1 MKTLK
6 LTALGAAAAG
16 VALALAF
23 TAAPLIAQPQNAR
36 AHRGP
41 GDGPPA
47 FEHRGEFERGPGG
60 PGGPGFMGPGGPGG
74 PGPLGLVTESLIR
87 FWDRE
92 EAVERLELTAS
103 QVELLQQSYDHSKPI
118 VEENMRLIHES
129 GKVLGDNL
137 RPDGEPDLD
146 AVNKAIDDLTTAQ
159 NAAMKA
165 AAAHRATVQTLLLPE
180 QLDTLK
186 DMRRQHMRRQHMRR
200 HTVDMR
206 GKVMELR
213 NAVRRIAEDG
223 VFSPEERAKVE
234 ERLADAPEPFRERVL
249 GFIDKAVARVA
260 AGEEIGNIED
270 ELMPPPEA
278 PRSPRALPP
287 LPPDDVRGNDG
298 ERPRRSR

>member
-36 AHRGP
+36 AERGP

-87 FWDRE
+87 FWDRP
-92 EAVERLELTAS
+92 EAVERLELTET
-103 QVELLQQSYDHSKPI
+103 QVELLQQSYDQSKPI
-118 VEENMRLIHES
+118 VEENMRLIHEA
-129 GKVLGDNL
+129 GKVLGENL
-137 RPDGEPDLD
+137 RPDGDPDLD

-159 NAAMKA
+159 NAAMTA
-165 AAAHRATVQTLLLPE
+165 AAAHRTTVQTLLLDE
-180 QLDTLK
+180 QLETLK
-186 DMRRQHMRRQHMRR
+186 DMRRQHLRR
-200 HTVDMR
+200 HSVDMR
-206 GKVMELR
+206 GKAMELR

-223 VFSPEERAKVE
+223 VFSDEERARVE

-249 GFIDKAVARVA
+249 GFIEKAVARVA
-260 AGEEIGNIED
+260 AGEEIGNIDE
-270 ELMPPPEA
+270 ELMPPEP
-278 PRSPRALPP
+278 PRPPRALPP
-287 LPPDDVRGNDG
+287 LPPDDARSADG
-298 ERPRRSR
+298 ERPRSRR